1 MPDVKK
7 VNSGLL
13 EFSEDQQILVAIDE
27 DGEIQKAV
35 VIDEDGS
42 ETPIGT
48 TPTGKITITEN
59 GTDIDVAQYATAD
72 VAVEGG
78 ATVAKAEITVN
89 LLVDGE
95 PASEEFLETI
105 TETKIIADF
114 VDSNENSWSLDDE
127 TYFLEP
133 FTIDIYDQEAG
144 VKITAFTL
152 TDNDYTYHT
161 TNVSVTGD
169 ITFSS
174 GFGGGWVVKGNG
186 TITIATSSH

>member
-72 VAVEGG
+72 VAVPAPVSDFSTAVITINSDTTCNIFLPNKYDDVEHPEYSAIYGFIDVE
-78 ATVAKAEITVN
+78 ADTPASAEIVLYKGSAIGSVFGLNGTVLATGN
-89 LLVDGE
+89 IQVDNDILIVTGE
-95 PASEEFLETI
+95 GSITI
-105 TETKIIADF
+105 T
-114 VDSNENSWSLDDE
+114 
-127 TYFLEP
+127 
-133 FTIDIYDQEAG
+133 
-144 VKITAFTL
+144 
-152 TDNDYTYHT
+152 
-161 TNVSVTGD
+161 
-169 ITFSS
+169 
-174 GFGGGWVVKGNG
+174 GGL
-186 TITIATSSH
+186 S